1 MSLLKNIK
9 SFNLFFVLFCGTI
22 LGVPEEI
29 TNPPTHD
36 YDYYQD
42 RGDSFMYLGTKT
54 YEGDF
59 IQTKSGKVLS
69 QRTEGVLYWEDI
81 PFALPPLGSLRW
93 KAPVAFVDEDFHIN
107 PKENNF
113 CHQEIGGQIQ
123 AINQTGSE
131 DCLYL
136 DIRAPH
142 GNRDNLPVMFWI
154 HGGGNTSG
162 HKDFYNFSELVKRKD
177 VIVVSPNYR
186 LGPLG
191 FFTHPAIQ
199 DFHSGIDKT
208 SNFGILDIVLA
219 LRWVNEN
226 IASFGGDPNNI
237 TIFGESAG
245 GHNVLSLLVS
255 EQAKGLFH
263 KAISQSGYTKSS
275 SLQNAYKSKNF
286 NEEGISDSWTVLN
299 KIIVDKQLANGLNEA
314 NSFQLNSNKE
324 ALRKILYETN
334 AQELV
339 NLYGDTFET
348 PLLTND
354 GLVIPEIGLKEALR
368 SEKHL
373 NKVPIIAGS
382 NKDEIKLW
390 LGFSKYFIETNQSFF
405 SKGIGIPKV
414 EIKDE
419 EKYQFYNDIR
429 SKGWQLRGVQEPL
442 ENMFVAG
449 NKDLYAYRY
458 DWDNLRDF
466 FVGDFE
472 KIIGAAHALEIP
484 MISGDFSLAEGFE
497 WIIYP
502 RSPSRRFVSKNMMNF
517 WTEFA
522 KSGVPGESSNDIF
535 WNKYNPETGKNILHI
550 DEKSKIRIDI
560 LDLSMQ
566 AIVNEI
572 LFSEIIDNEEKCIL
586 LYETTNYI
594 GDSSFDEFVKDV
606 KFDCSKNEALRISK
620 KNSDTIDF

>member
-1 MSLLKNIK
+1 MNLLRNIK
-9 SFNLFFVLFCGTI
+9 SFKLIIVIFCGTVV
-22 LGVPEEI
+22 GVPEEI
-29 TNPPTHD
+29 TNPPT

-42 RGDSFMYLGTKT
+42 KGDSFNYIGAKT
-54 YEGDF
+54 YKGDF
-59 IQTKSGKVLS
+59 IQTTSGKVLS
-69 QRTEGVLYWEDI
+69 QRAEGILYWEDI
-81 PFALPPLGSLRW
+81 PFALPPLGNLRW
-93 KAPVAFVDEDFHIN
+93 KAPVAFVAEDFHIN

-123 AINQTGSE
+123 EINQAGSE

-142 GNRDNLPVMFWI
+142 GSRDNLPVMFWI

-199 DFHSGIDKT
+199 DYHSGIDKT
-208 SNFGILDIVLA
+208 SNFGILDLVLA
-219 LRWVNEN
+219 LKWVNEN

-245 GHNVLSLLVS
+245 GHNVLSLLVAK
-255 EQAKGLFH
+255 QAKGLFH

-275 SLQNAYKSKNF
+275 SLQNAYKSENF

-299 KIIVDKQLANGLNEA
+299 KIIVDNQLASDLNEA
-314 NSFQLNSNKE
+314 NTFQLNSSKE
-324 ALRKILYETN
+324 VLRKILYETN

-368 SEKHL
+368 SKENL
-373 NKVPIIAGS
+373 NKVPTIAGS

-390 LGFSKYFIETNQSFF
+390 LGFSKYFIETNQSFL
-405 SKGIGIPKV
+405 SNTIGIPRV

-419 EKYQFYNDIR
+419 DLEIQTARSGGAGGQNVNKVETAIDMFHKPSGIRVFCSEQRTQLKNRIRAMQILRNKLFEIQLEERNKEIAGARKAQVGSGARSEKIRTYNWKDSR
-429 SKGWQLRGVQEPL
+429 VSDHRLQKNFPL
-442 ENMFVAG
+442 ENFMNG
-449 NKDLYAYRY
+449 EIKDSIASCQSLEQQERLEELNAE
-458 DWDNLRDF
+458 LMA
-466 FVGDFE
+466 E
-472 KIIGAAHALEIP
+472 K
-484 MISGDFSLAEGFE
+484 
-497 WIIYP
+497 
-502 RSPSRRFVSKNMMNF
+502 
-517 WTEFA
+517 
-522 KSGVPGESSNDIF
+522 
-535 WNKYNPETGKNILHI
+535 
-550 DEKSKIRIDI
+550 
-560 LDLSMQ
+560 
-566 AIVNEI
+566 
-572 LFSEIIDNEEKCIL
+572 
-586 LYETTNYI
+586 
-594 GDSSFDEFVKDV
+594 
-606 KFDCSKNEALRISK
+606 
-620 KNSDTIDF
+620 